1 MKTDI
6 LLFTQTM
13 HALLSSFL
21 SLQSALAICTEI
33 LSGKSE
39 KKFTTQIIKK
49 VNEGKKL
56 STVLS
61 EHKLFTSFYVSLVA
75 IGEESGTLA
84 HVFGH
89 LASYLKA
96 KKNMRT
102 KIAQALLY
110 PALVLITAIV
120 VVFVLTIFVMPRLES
135 IFEAFAESSA
145 NIPMQMANI
154 KLHFF
159 ISGIIMSA
167 LIALIVACTIAH
179 SFNQKAAFALDTMLL
194 KLPLVKDFILT
205 MQLYDFSFAMKLLTS
220 THFPFVQSLT
230 YSKAVLINRRIK
242 KAIETVCKNITDGH
256 GIGKSFEKEKLFPK
270 YLTVWIK
277 IAEENGEAAKAFSQ
291 LCEYYQSENE
301 TIVTG
306 ITQSA
311 EPVFIAITGAIII
324 GIIAQFI
331 MPIFNLLGAL

>member
-1 MKTDI
+1 
-6 LLFTQTM
+6 
-13 HALLSSFL
+13 
-21 SLQSALAICTEI
+21 
-33 LSGKSE
+33 
-39 KKFTTQIIKK
+39 
-49 VNEGKKL
+49 
-56 STVLS
+56 
-61 EHKLFTSFYVSLVA
+61 
-75 IGEESGTLA
+75 
-84 HVFGH
+84 
-89 LASYLKA
+89 
-96 KKNMRT
+96 
-102 KIAQALLY
+102 
-110 PALVLITAIV
+110 
-120 VVFVLTIFVMPRLES
+120 
-135 IFEAFAESSA
+135 
-145 NIPMQMANI
+145 
-154 KLHFF
+154 
-159 ISGIIMSA
+159 MSA

-220 THFPFVQSLT
+220 THFPFVQSLA
-230 YSKAVLINRRIK
+230 YSKAVLINRRMK
-242 KAIETVCKNITDGH
+242 KAVETVFKNITDGH
-256 GIGKSFEKEKLFPK
+256 GIGESFEKEKLFPK

-277 IAEENGEAAKAFSQ
+277 IAEENGETAKAFSQ